1 LKVKLYKISAYL
13 NEEELRQFK
22 LFVKARGVTESA
34 YIREMLGFDVRLR
47 GAPKGPR
54 KKKERQAKP
63 VKSKRVGKEKGS
75 RQSTA
80 KVRLPQ
86 LPFLD

>member
-1 LKVKLYKISAYL
+1 MKVKLYKISAYL
-13 NEEELRQFK
+13 NEDELRQFK

-34 YIREMLGFDVRLR
+34 YIREMLGFDVRPR

-63 VKSKRVGKEKGS
+63 ATSKRARKEKGG

-80 KVRLPQ
+80 KVRMPQ
-86 LPFLD
+86 LPFPD